1 MLKEYDLKDRVAIV
15 TGAGSGVGRGIA
27 LTFAEAGVDVAVAAR
42 TKEKLDKTAEAIC
55 NLGRKALVITAD
67 VTKKTDVQNVVA
79 QTLKTFGKIDIMVN
93 NAGIVILKPVVYVPG
108 MKLEGWG
115 VADSWDTSLREKE
128 WHRVLNTNL
137 TSAFL
142 FAQAIGP
149 YMLERK
155 KGRIINISSNSA
167 ELSPPYFSSYCVS
180 KAALSMFTR
189 CLATEW
195 GPYNVTVNAIA
206 PGSVLTELSAPV
218 LKDAERKERIIE
230 AVPLQRL
237 AEPREIGLM
246 AVYLASDAA
255 AYVTGQTFLID
266 GGQVTR
272 GNGF

>member
-1 MLKEYDLKDRVAIV
+1 MLKDYDLKDKVAIV
-15 TGAGSGVGRGIA
+15 TGAGSGIGRGIA

-42 TKEKLDKTAEAIC
+42 TKEKLEKTAEGIRK
-55 NLGRKALVITAD
+55 LGRQALVIQAD
-67 VTKKTDVQNVVA
+67 VTKKADVQNVVA

-108 MKLEGWG
+108 MKLEGWE
-115 VADSWDTSLREKE
+115 VADSWDTPLSEEE
-128 WHRVLNTNL
+128 WHRVLDTDL

-149 YMLERK
+149 YLLERR
-155 KGRIINISSNSA
+155 KGRVINISSNSA
-167 ELSPPYFSSYCVS
+167 ELSPPYFSSYCAA

-195 GPYNVTVNAIA
+195 GPYNVTVNAIG

-218 LKDAERKERIIE
+218 LNVPERKERILK
-230 AVPLQRL
+230 AVPLKRL
-237 AEPREIGLM
+237 AEPREIGLL
-246 AVYLASDAA
+246 AAYLASDAA
-255 AYVTGQTFLID
+255 GYITGQTFFID
-266 GGQVTR
+266 GGQVMR